1 MRRKL
6 LTGAI
11 VTVLLVV
18 TLGGAALALGPWGD
32 ATEKP
37 PCAQWNKRIFNSETG
52 KINPPKVDE
61 DGNGV
66 GWSMS
71 AARGLLDEP
80 ACNWVFRP
88 KDDKKNVYWNKRYR
102 LEVTYD
108 VFVAQWAVE
117 RARDYQ
123 LDSLFHIAN
132 DDPEKVKHYGD
143 LCEDDGGE
151 VRESGL
157 SGLKWC
163 NFRSSNGSITGSFSF
178 DDGDYVIR
186 GPR

>member
-6 LTGAI
+6 I
-11 VTVLLVV
+11 VGTVVAVLLVV
-18 TLGGAALALGPWGD
+18 TLGSAALALGPWGK
-32 ATEKP
+32 ATEDP
-37 PCAQWNKRIFNSETG
+37 PCDRWNERIFNAETG
-52 KINPPKVDE
+52 KINPPRVDE
-61 DGNGV
+61 DGKGI

-80 ACNWVFRP
+80 DCASVFEN
-88 KDDKKNVYWNKRYR
+88 DDGDTYWDKRYR

-117 RARDYQ
+117 RARDYP

-151 VRESGL
+151 VWESGL

-163 NFRSSNGSITGSFSF
+163 NFRSSNGSITGNFSYN
-178 DDGDYVIR
+178 DGDYVIR